1 MPKDTNLSAQEIYE
15 KEFHIDMRGYAP
27 AEVDGFLDQ
36 VIEDYQAYEEEIAE
50 LSQLIQRYEKRI
62 NELTEESANLAT
74 LLDNAQSNGDSI
86 NASVNQEVDVLRRI
100 SKLEQAVTALIA
112 HLNMNPQN
120 LEVEAAD

>member
-1 MPKDTNLSAQEIYE
+1 MPKDSNLSAQEIYE
-15 KEFHIDMRGYAP
+15 KEFHIDMRGYSP